1 MEFNGPLTLSAILIF
16 ILVTIEANQGSKYFF
31 LWKPICNF
39 DSCPKQVLK
48 FSEDDLTSYVLTEN
62 EYKYN
67 MGHGYVF
74 FEVLEP
80 EELSYTYKLNPAAF
94 SVPWNKTYGET
105 NLVLGKDLKK
115 NGRKRVKDFSMK

>member
-1 MEFNGPLTLSAILIF
+1 M
-16 ILVTIEANQGSKYFF
+16 
-31 LWKPICNF
+31 WKHIWNF

-48 FSEDDLTSYVLTEN
+48 FSGDDLNSYVLTEN

-67 MGHGYVF
+67 MGHGYIF

-94 SVPWNKTYGET
+94 SVPWNETYGEK
-105 NLVLGKDLKK
+105 NLVLGNKDLKK
-115 NGRKRVKDFSMK
+115 KIQTGFEQIMG